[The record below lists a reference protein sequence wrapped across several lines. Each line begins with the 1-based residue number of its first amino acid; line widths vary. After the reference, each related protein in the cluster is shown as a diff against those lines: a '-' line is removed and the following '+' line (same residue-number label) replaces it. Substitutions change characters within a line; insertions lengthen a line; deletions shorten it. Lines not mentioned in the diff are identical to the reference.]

1 MEQQIL
7 NYKIERLLGEGG
19 MSQVYLGVD
28 PATGQK
34 VAIKELLP
42 HLASHHDMRLRFLN
56 EAQSLAKLNHP
67 NIVRLIRYEEVEN
80 RLILVQEYAEG
91 VNLEEYITN
100 QRGLIPEA
108 EAKELFCQLLDAF
121 AYAHEHGVIHRD
133 IKPSNILITPDNQ
146 IKVVDFGIA
155 KIAGG
160 ESGMLRTKT
169 GARIGTVVY
178 MSPEQVHGHVADRQS
193 DIYSLGVLLHQML
206 TGKAP
211 YNLDTDSEFDI
222 QTKIVKERLPRMK
235 GIYEYVS
242 NEIQAI
248 VDKAT
253 AKEKAARYR
262 DCQEFMRAIKAAK
275 LPRFSE
281 SPDWREWLRD
291 KRVIAGVVVVLC
303 VMLGFVGF
311 KYSGIPEK
319 WKKQDAAQAY
329 EQGKLLYDAKKYDEA
344 KVFLEKAAN
353 LGNADA
359 QNNLGVCYQN
369 GYGVGQDVAEA
380 VKWYRLSAEQG
391 NAFAQYNLAQ
401 CYFYGNGVGQNYP
414 EAVRLYRLLAD
425 QGNADA
431 QNRLGV
437 CYENGNGVAQ
447 NYAEAERWYRSAA
460 GQGNADRQ
468 YKLGDRYYFGTNVRQ
483 DYAEAVRWYRLSAN
497 QGNADAQCSLGF
509 SYYHGKGVTRDYIEA
524 VRWYRLSANQ
534 GNADAQCNLGVC
546 YSFGRGVKQDYAEA
560 MRLYRLSADQGVEAA
575 QNNLGVNYENGTGV
589 KQDYN
594 EAKRWYRLAAA
605 QGDVDARK
613 KLKRLL
619 DNERFTRSIK
629 LIKLEPLFIPEER
642 VFIPR

>member
-7 NYKIERLLGEGG
+7 NYNIERLLGEGG

-253 AKEKAARYR
+253 AKEKSARYR
-262 DCQEFMRAIKAAK
+262 DCQEFMQAIKAAK
-275 LPRFSE
+275 LPHFSE

-303 VMLGFVGF
+303 IVLGVAGF

-319 WKKQDAAQAY
+319 WKKEDAAKAY
-329 EQGKLLYDAKKYDEA
+329 EQGKLLYDAKKYDDA
-344 KVFLEKAAN
+344 KVFLEKAAT
-353 LGNADA
+353 LGNPDA
-359 QNNLGVCYQN
+359 QYKLGVCYDK
-369 GYGVGQDVAEA
+369 GKGVKQDYA
-380 VKWYRLSAEQG
+380 
-391 NAFAQYNLAQ
+391 
-401 CYFYGNGVGQNYP
+401 
-414 EAVRLYRLLAD
+414 EAVRLYRLSAD
-425 QGNADA
+425 QGNAKA
-431 QNRLGV
+431 QNNLGL
-437 CYENGNGVAQ
+437 CYDKGKGVKQ
-447 NYAEAERWYRSAA
+447 DYAEAVRLYRLSADQGDA
-460 GQGNADRQ
+460 YAQCNLGYCYDEGHGVKQDYAEAVRLYRLSADQGNAMAQ
-468 YKLGDRYYFGTNVRQ
+468 NNLGLCYDEGHGVKQ
-483 DYAEAVRWYRLSAN
+483 DYAEAVRWYRLSAA
-497 QGNADAQCSLGF
+497 QGNAKARQNLRALLSSL
-509 SYYHGKGVTRDYIEA
+509 
-524 VRWYRLSANQ
+524 
-534 GNADAQCNLGVC
+534 
-546 YSFGRGVKQDYAEA
+546 AEA
-560 MRLYRLSADQGVEAA
+560 AYSG
-575 QNNLGVNYENGTGV
+575 
-589 KQDYN
+589 K
-594 EAKRWYRLAAA
+594 
-605 QGDVDARK
+605 
-613 KLKRLL
+613 
-619 DNERFTRSIK
+619 
-629 LIKLEPLFIPEER
+629 
-642 VFIPR
+642 